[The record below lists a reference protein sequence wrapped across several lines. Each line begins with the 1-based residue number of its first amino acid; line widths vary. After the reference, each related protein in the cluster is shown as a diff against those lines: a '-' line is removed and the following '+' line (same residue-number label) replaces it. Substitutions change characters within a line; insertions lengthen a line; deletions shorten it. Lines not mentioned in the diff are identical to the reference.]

1 MILTQE
7 ELIELTGMRVKSA
20 QVRVLRYMGI
30 EHRLRPNGSV
40 AVLKAH
46 VEQVLG
52 VTYKKT
58 ERPRAEVEPNWGAM

>member
-1 MILTQE
+1 MILDKY
-7 ELIELTGMRVKSA
+7 ELIELTGRRVKSA

-30 EHRLRPNGSV
+30 EHRMRPDGSV

-52 VTYKKT
+52 ATNKKPYV
-58 ERPRAEVEPNWGAM
+58 REVEPNWSAI